1 MKVKHLK
8 LKQVAQDLYLC
19 TDRRSSPE
27 PKLEGSSGGAGY
39 VYLGFENKVL
49 QYQKR
54 EERRNRYIKKKSA
67 EQSTSQ
73 AIRAPIGTGS
83 SER

>member
-8 LKQVAQDLYLC
+8 LKQVSQDLFIC
-19 TDRRSSPE
+19 TDRRATDSP
-27 PKLEGSSGGAGY
+27 KMEGSSGGGGY

-49 QYQKR
+49 EYQKR
-54 EERRNRYIKKKSA
+54 EERRNRYIKRKALSVIS
-67 EQSTSQ
+67 STVQ
-73 AIRAPIGTGS
+73 APIGISS